1 MELFNVVYRGK
12 DTVELKYGS
21 VYKVERR
28 YVRRGEKGGTRY
40 KLKGVEGEYSDNL
53 FQEPK
58 ENRPSHIA
66 VLRDSNPPTY
76 GKPMEHLMRCEE
88 NGVWVPVF
96 ENELVTGVNIIYGNL
111 YAVHTKKH
119 TYFVQHCP
127 YKMQT
132 SEETIDEETNVEA
145 GKYSSLA
152 IDIVGVKDVEKTTE

>member
-1 MELFNVVYRGK
+1 MAFSNVVIYRGEDNEHLRK
-12 DTVELKYGS
+12 GKPYNVVGCS
-21 VYKVERR
+21 INHGISM
-28 YVRRGEKGGTRY
+28 YV
-40 KLKGVEGEYSDNL
+40 LEGKEGQWPRTL
-53 FQEPK
+53 FQEPM

-76 GKPMEHLMRCEE
+76 GKTMEHLMRCEE
-88 NGVWVPVF
+88 NGAWEPVF
-96 ENELVTGVNIIYGNL
+96 EKELVTGVKIIYGNL

-119 TYFVQHCP
+119 AYFVQHCP